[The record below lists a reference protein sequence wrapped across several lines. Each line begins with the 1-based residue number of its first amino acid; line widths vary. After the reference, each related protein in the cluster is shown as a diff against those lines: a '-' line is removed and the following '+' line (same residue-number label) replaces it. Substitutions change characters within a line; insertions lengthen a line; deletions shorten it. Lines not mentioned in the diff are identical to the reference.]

1 MAGNQATPS
10 QDSPEPIIPP
20 QELLDECL
28 TEIGLGKF
36 QIQLLVLCGLG
47 WFADNMWLQ
56 GVALI
61 LPRVQD
67 TFLVG
72 NQYIGLM
79 SSSIFVGMMLGAMFW
94 GMLSDVRGR
103 RQAFNLTLAVTSIF
117 GFASSLSLSF
127 PMLCVMLLLLGFGVG
142 GSIVVDGALF
152 LEFTPRKHQ
161 YLLTLLSIFFSFGAL
176 FASIVAVFILPPF
189 SCNGPTSE
197 PCQGRGWR
205 YLIGCMA
212 GATLLMVL
220 GRVVFFTLPESP
232 KYLINQ
238 NRHEE
243 AAMVLNRIFR
253 INQCDPRRGSFVENI
268 DILTSQAKSDQRSAL
283 TSPSTESLDSDVSD
297 GTDPSALQDYQRGGY
312 RQAATTDV
320 DEFDIE
326 ARGGIPGPTDAI
338 IDASDDEG
346 LSPRMATTTA
356 RSSANHV
363 GTMPFTR
370 LQRFRRWCGLKFH
383 IVHKRMRP
391 LFTPQYRTT
400 TLLIWAIWILIAFGF
415 TSFNVFLPKFMQE
428 HGADDG
434 HRSLVDVYID
444 TAIYASAGVPGS
456 VIAVLLIEGR
466 LGRRYTMAVATLG
479 TAIAMCMFATLTSR
493 AALVTFSAIVSLL
506 ATLNYAVLYSYTP
519 EVFPSEFRG
528 TACGAA
534 SALSRLASILA
545 PLIAGALLMIS
556 TSIPLFVAAAA
567 FLVSMVCMCLLP
579 FETRGT
585 AAM

>member
-67 TFLVG
+67 TFLVE

-94 GMLSDVRGR
+94 GMLSDV
-103 RQAFNLTLAVTSIF
+103 
-117 GFASSLSLSF
+117 
-127 PMLCVMLLLLGFGVG
+127 
-142 GSIVVDGALF
+142 D
-152 LEFTPRKHQ
+152 
-161 YLLTLLSIFFSFGAL
+161 
-176 FASIVAVFILPPF
+176 
-189 SCNGPTSE
+189 
-197 PCQGRGWR
+197 
-205 YLIGCMA
+205 
-212 GATLLMVL
+212 
-220 GRVVFFTLPESP
+220 VFFTLPESP

-338 IDASDDEG
+338 IDASDGEG
-346 LSPRMATTTA
+346 MSPRMATTTA

-383 IVHKRMRP
+383 IVHKRMQP